1 MNLKRIATARLR
13 IRFFMTHLMHR
24 LFHRPAD
31 VICGRKFSSCTFD
44 PFTHHMRG
52 VLRMGKAVKLGR
64 GIDLNIRAG
73 GELSIGSNVR
83 ITGNTYICADEKVTI
98 GDNVLI
104 AEFCTIR
111 DSDHGIAADRLI
123 CDQPGTSLPVTIGSD
138 VWIGAGCAIL
148 KGATVPDGCVIGAHS
163 VVLRNSKLVP
173 GGIYAGTPVR
183 LIRMRAP
190 ETPQK

>member
-1 MNLKRIATARLR
+1 MW
-13 IRFFMTHLMHR
+13 
-24 LFHRPAD
+24 
-31 VICGRKFSSCTFD
+31 
-44 PFTHHMRG
+44 
-52 VLRMGKAVKLGR
+52 
-64 GIDLNIRAG
+64 
-73 GELSIGSNVR
+73 IGSTENSAGEALTSGGTFKSGFVFGGSDAGTT

>member
-1 MNLKRIATARLR
+1 MNLKRATTAGLKF
-13 IRFFMTHLMHR
+13 RFFVTHLMHKI
-24 LFHRPAD
+24 LHRHAD
-31 VICGRKFSSCTFD
+31 IVCGGKFSSCTFN

-52 VLRMGKAVKLGR
+52 VLKMGRAVKLGK
-64 GIDLNIRAG
+64 GIDLNIHAG

-83 ITGNTYICADEKVTI
+83 ITGHTYICVDEKISI

-123 CDQPGTSLPVTIGSD
+123 RDQRGTSLPIAIGSD

-148 KGATVPDGCVIGAHS
+148 KGATIPDGCVIGAHS
-163 VVLRNSKLVP
+163 VVLRNSELVP
-173 GGIYAGTPVR
+173 YGIYAGTPVR
-183 LIRMRAP
+183 LIRMRTAEP
-190 ETPQK
+190 R